1 MIYCTT
7 WYPEPRIVE
16 ENVKRSIELLVSYCP
31 KVEIQDFKNDY
42 YRIII
47 FTVVDASDRKET
59 RRIVILNSKPRS
71 LFEETEITVIT
82 ISPEGTEV
90 WREIIYDDI
99 VDIAKIERE
108 IKDET
113 DDVITIRT
121 TYKLVF

>member
-16 ENVKRSIELLVSYCP
+16 ENVKRSIELLISYC
-31 KVEIQDFKNDY
+31 KVNIQEIKDDY

-47 FTVVDASDRKET
+47 FTAKDSSNRTET
-59 RRIVILNSKPRS
+59 KRIVILNNRPES
-71 LFEETEITVIT
+71 LFEETEITIIT
-82 ISPEGTEV
+82 ISPERTEV
-90 WREIIYDDI
+90 WKEIVYDDI
-99 VDIAKIERE
+99 INTAKIERE
-108 IKDET
+108 VRDES